1 MQLLSLREQCCA
13 CRGYILGGMLWFAVP
28 FSMATTIGLAGL
40 ALDLPMSASEIGQAL
55 VPPAVAYHLLGKVRC
70 MRSTPCVITD
80 PFLSLARGAS
90 SHHVQQCILPPA
102 QSPPSAMLH
111 GFVGERMFRNRC

>member
-1 MQLLSLREQCCA
+1 MQLLSVREQCCA

-55 VPPAVAYHLLGKVRC
+55 VPPAVAYHLMGKVNC

-80 PFLSLARGAS
+80 PFLSWLSAQ
-90 SHHVQQCILPPA
+90 VYPA
-102 QSPPSAMLH
+102 VHAITSRVPYCMGL
-111 GFVGERMFRNRC
+111 